1 MENNTTRRGK
11 KAHIVTAGL
20 LCLATLTTGACVTRT
35 TYEAAIANLEATNVE
50 LYSTKA
56 KSQLLIE
63 RVRELEQQQII
74 LARETEA
81 ASSALQNAK
90 QQVEAERQFS
100 QERMS
105 RLSGAI
111 NQLTAQQNRL
121 RYALQRA
128 KEEQPELQA
137 TVEMYKSKLGEADG
151 LRAPLSA
158 SLERSN
164 QQAERA
170 LAPPTQVP
178 AQTDSTTPKP
188 IVTAP
193 AASADPNAANRK
205 PPPANKQTP
214 EPVEDDWLSML
225 VRWAVSLW
233 RSIFS

>member
-11 KAHIVTAGL
+11 RAHIVAAGM
-20 LCLATLTTGACVTRT
+20 LALAILTTGACVTRT

-50 LYSTKA
+50 LYSTGA

-74 LARETEA
+74 LDRETAA

-90 QQVEAERQFS
+90 QQVETEQQFS

-105 RLSGAI
+105 RLIGAI

-121 RYALQRA
+121 RHALQRA

-137 TVEMYKSKLGEADG
+137 TVEMYKSKLGEVEG
-151 LRAPLSA
+151 LRSPLST
-158 SLERSN
+158 LPERSN

-170 LAPPTQVP
+170 LAPLTQVP
-178 AQTDSTTPKP
+178 AQTDSTPKP

-193 AASADPNAANRK
+193 AVSADPNANTPK
-205 PPPANKQTP
+205 MPSTNKQTS

-225 VRWAVSLW
+225 KGWAVSLW

>member
-1 MENNTTRRGK
+1 MKT
-11 KAHIVTAGL
+11 HIATVGM
-20 LCLATLTTGACVTRT
+20 LCLVTLTTGACVPRT
-35 TYEAAIANLEATNVE
+35 TYEAAIANLEATNAE
-50 LYSTKA
+50 LYSTRA

-63 RVRELEQQQII
+63 RVRELEQQKVI
-74 LARETEA
+74 LARETETTVF
-81 ASSALQNAK
+81 ALLHAK
-90 QQVEAERQFS
+90 QQVETEQQFS

-151 LRAPLSA
+151 FRAPLST

-164 QQAERA
+164 QQTGMA
-170 LAPPTQVP
+170 LAPPSQVP
-178 AQTDSTTPKP
+178 AQTDSTPKP

-193 AASADPNAANRK
+193 AASADPNAGNPK
-205 PPPANKQTP
+205 MPSTNKQTS
-214 EPVEDDWLSML
+214 EPVEDDWLSMFKEW
-225 VRWAVSLW
+225 VVSLW
-233 RSIFS
+233 RSVFS

>member
-11 KAHIVTAGL
+11 KAHIVTVGML
-20 LCLATLTTGACVTRT
+20 FLVTLTTGSCVTRT
-35 TYEAAIANLEATNVE
+35 TYEAAIASLEATNVE
-50 LYSTKA
+50 LYSTRA

-63 RVRELEQQQII
+63 RVRELEQQKVV
-74 LARETEA
+74 LARETET
-81 ASSALQNAK
+81 SVFALLHAK
-90 QQVEAERQFS
+90 QQVETEQQLS
-100 QERMS
+100 QEQIS

-111 NQLTAQQNRL
+111 NQLTAQQNKL

-151 LRAPLSA
+151 LTAPLST

-170 LAPPTQVP
+170 LAPSTQAP
-178 AQTDSTTPKP
+178 AQTDSIPKP

-193 AASADPNAANRK
+193 AASADPNANNPK
-205 PPPANKQTP
+205 MPSTNKQP
-214 EPVEDDWLSML
+214 YEPVEDDWLSML
-225 VRWAVSLW
+225 KEWAVSIW

>member
-11 KAHIVTAGL
+11 RAHIVTAWMLGL
-20 LCLATLTTGACVTRT
+20 ALLTTGACVTRT

-50 LYSTKA
+50 LYSTRA

-81 ASSALQNAK
+81 AASILQNAK
-90 QQVEAERQFS
+90 QQVETEQQLS
-100 QERMS
+100 QERMR
-105 RLSGAI
+105 RLIGAI

-137 TVEMYKSKLGEADG
+137 TVEMYKSKLGEVEG
-151 LRAPLSA
+151 IRSPLST
-158 SLERSN
+158 LPERSN

-170 LAPPTQVP
+170 LAPSTQLP
-178 AQTDSTTPKP
+178 AQTDSTPKP
-188 IVTAP
+188 KVTAP
-193 AASADPNAANRK
+193 AASADSNANTPK
-205 PPPANKQTP
+205 MPSTNKQTS

-225 VRWAVSLW
+225 KGWAVSLW

>member
-11 KAHIVTAGL
+11 KAHIVTAGML
-20 LCLATLTTGACVTRT
+20 GLAILTTGACVTRT

-50 LYSTKA
+50 LYSTRA
-56 KSQLLIE
+56 KSQLLSE

-81 ASSALQNAK
+81 ASSALRNAK
-90 QQVEAERQFS
+90 QQVETEQQFS

-105 RLSGAI
+105 RLIGAI

-137 TVEMYKSKLGEADG
+137 TVEMYKSKLGEVEG
-151 LRAPLSA
+151 IRSPLST
-158 SLERSN
+158 LPERSN

-170 LAPPTQVP
+170 LAPSTQVP
-178 AQTDSTTPKP
+178 AQTDSTPKP

-193 AASADPNAANRK
+193 AASAEPNANNPK
-205 PPPANKQTP
+205 MPSTSKQIS

-225 VRWAVSLW
+225 IGWAVSLW

>member
-1 MENNTTRRGK
+1 MENNTTSRGK
-11 KAHIVTAGL
+11 KAHIVTAGM
-20 LCLATLTTGACVTRT
+20 LCLTTLTTGACVTRT

-50 LYSTKA
+50 LYSTRA

-63 RVRELEQQQII
+63 RVRELEQQKVI
-74 LARETEA
+74 LARETETA
-81 ASSALQNAK
+81 VFALLRAK
-90 QQVEAERQFS
+90 QQAETEQQVL

-137 TVEMYKSKLGEADG
+137 TVEMYKSKLGEVDG
-151 LRAPLSA
+151 LSTPLSA

-170 LAPPTQVP
+170 LAPPIQVP
-178 AQTDSTTPKP
+178 AQTDSTPKP
-188 IVTAP
+188 TVTAP
-193 AASADPNAANRK
+193 AASADPNANNPK
-205 PPPANKQTP
+205 MSSTNKQTS

-225 VRWAVSLW
+225 MGWAVSLW

>member
-11 KAHIVTAGL
+11 KAHIVTVGM
-20 LCLATLTTGACVTRT
+20 LCLVTLTTGACVTRT
-35 TYEAAIANLEATNVE
+35 TYEAAIASLEATNVE
-50 LYSTKA
+50 LYSTRA

-63 RVRELEQQQII
+63 RVRELEQQKVV
-74 LARETEA
+74 LARETET
-81 ASSALQNAK
+81 SVFALLHAK
-90 QQVEAERQFS
+90 QQVETEQQLS
-100 QERMS
+100 QEQIS

-151 LRAPLSA
+151 LTAPLST

-170 LAPPTQVP
+170 LAPATQAP
-178 AQTDSTTPKP
+178 AQTDSIPKP

-193 AASADPNAANRK
+193 AASADPNANNPK
-205 PPPANKQTP
+205 MPSTNKQP
-214 EPVEDDWLSML
+214 SEPVEDDWLSML
-225 VRWAVSLW
+225 KEWAVSIW

>member
-1 MENNTTRRGK
+1 MK
-11 KAHIVTAGL
+11 IQVVTAGM
-20 LCLATLTTGACVTRT
+20 LCLVTLTTGACVTRT

-50 LYSTKA
+50 LYSTRA

-63 RVRELEQQQII
+63 RVRELEQEKVI
-74 LARETEA
+74 LARETETTVF
-81 ASSALQNAK
+81 ALLHAK
-90 QQVEAERQFS
+90 QQAETEQQLS

-105 RLSGAI
+105 SLSDAI
-111 NQLTAQQNRL
+111 SQLTAQQNRL
-121 RYALQRA
+121 RYALRRA

-151 LRAPLSA
+151 LSASLSR

-170 LAPPTQVP
+170 LAPSTQAP
-178 AQTDSTTPKP
+178 AQTDSIPKP

-193 AASADPNAANRK
+193 AASADPKANNPK
-205 PPPANKQTP
+205 MPSTNKQP
-214 EPVEDDWLSML
+214 AEPVEDDWLSML
-225 VRWAVSLW
+225 KEWAVSLW

>member
-1 MENNTTRRGK
+1 MENNTTSRGK
-11 KAHIVTAGL
+11 KAHIVTAGM

-50 LYSTKA
+50 LYSTRA

-63 RVRELEQQQII
+63 RVRELEQQKVI
-74 LARETEA
+74 LARETETTLV
-81 ASSALQNAK
+81 ALLHAK
-90 QQVEAERQFS
+90 QQVETEQQFS

-111 NQLTAQQNRL
+111 SQLTAQQNGL
-121 RYALQRA
+121 RYALRRA

-137 TVEMYKSKLGEADG
+137 TVEMYKSKLGEVEG
-151 LRAPLSA
+151 VRSPLST
-158 SLERSN
+158 LPERSN

-170 LAPPTQVP
+170 LAPSTQVP
-178 AQTDSTTPKP
+178 AQTDSIPKP

-193 AASADPNAANRK
+193 AASADPNANTPK
-205 PPPANKQTP
+205 MPSTNKQTS

-225 VRWAVSLW
+225 MGWAVSLW

>member
-11 KAHIVTAGL
+11 KAHIVTAGML
-20 LCLATLTTGACVTRT
+20 GLAILTAGACVTRT

-50 LYSTKA
+50 LYSTRA

-63 RVRELEQQQII
+63 RVRELEEQQII
-74 LARETEA
+74 LARQTET
-81 ASSALQNAK
+81 ASSALQHAK
-90 QQVEAERQFS
+90 QQVETEQQFS

-105 RLSGAI
+105 RLRGAI

-137 TVEMYKSKLGEADG
+137 TVEMYKSKLGEIEG
-151 LRAPLSA
+151 IRSPLSA
-158 SLERSN
+158 LPERSN

-170 LAPPTQVP
+170 LVPSTQVP
-178 AQTDSTTPKP
+178 AQTDSTSKS

-193 AASADPNAANRK
+193 AASADPNANTPK
-205 PPPANKQTP
+205 IPSTNKQTS
-214 EPVEDDWLSML
+214 EPVEDDWLSMFMEW
-225 VRWAVSLW
+225 VVSLW

>member
-11 KAHIVTAGL
+11 KAHIVTVGM
-20 LCLATLTTGACVTRT
+20 LCLVTLTTGACVTRT
-35 TYEAAIANLEATNVE
+35 TYEAAIASLEATNVE
-50 LYSTKA
+50 LYSTRA

-63 RVRELEQQQII
+63 RVRELEQQKVV
-74 LARETEA
+74 LARETET
-81 ASSALQNAK
+81 SVFALLHAK
-90 QQVEAERQFS
+90 QQVETEQQLS
-100 QERMS
+100 QEQIS

-137 TVEMYKSKLGEADG
+137 AVEMYKSKRGEADG
-151 LRAPLSA
+151 LTAPLST

-170 LAPPTQVP
+170 LAPSTQAP
-178 AQTDSTTPKP
+178 AQTDSIPKP

-193 AASADPNAANRK
+193 AASADPKANNPK
-205 PPPANKQTP
+205 MPSTNKQTS
-214 EPVEDDWLSML
+214 EPVEDDWLSMFKEW
-225 VRWAVSLW
+225 VVSLW
-233 RSIFS
+233 RSVFS

>member
-1 MENNTTRRGK
+1 MK
-11 KAHIVTAGL
+11 IQVVTAGM
-20 LCLATLTTGACVTRT
+20 LCFVTLTTSACVTRT

-50 LYSTKA
+50 LYSTRA

-63 RVRELEQQQII
+63 RVRELEQQKVI
-74 LARETEA
+74 LARETET
-81 ASSALQNAK
+81 SVFALLHAK
-90 QQVEAERQFS
+90 QQVETEQQLS
-100 QERMS
+100 QEQIS

-111 NQLTAQQNRL
+111 NQLTAQQNRM

-151 LRAPLSA
+151 LTAPLST

-170 LAPPTQVP
+170 LAPSTQAP
-178 AQTDSTTPKP
+178 AQTDSIPKP

-193 AASADPNAANRK
+193 AVSEDPNAGNPK
-205 PPPANKQTP
+205 MPSTNKQP
-214 EPVEDDWLSML
+214 SEPVEDDWLSML
-225 VRWAVSLW
+225 KEWAVSLW

>member
-11 KAHIVTAGL
+11 KAHIVTVGM
-20 LCLATLTTGACVTRT
+20 LCLVTLTTGACVTRT
-35 TYEAAIANLEATNVE
+35 TYEAAIASLEATNVE
-50 LYSTKA
+50 LYSTRA

-63 RVRELEQQQII
+63 RVRELEQQKVV
-74 LARETEA
+74 LARETET
-81 ASSALQNAK
+81 SVFALLHAK
-90 QQVEAERQFS
+90 QQVETEQQLS
-100 QERMS
+100 QEQIS

-151 LRAPLSA
+151 LTAPLST

-170 LAPPTQVP
+170 LAPSTQAP
-178 AQTDSTTPKP
+178 AQTDSIPKP

-193 AASADPNAANRK
+193 AASADPNANNPK
-205 PPPANKQTP
+205 MPSTNKQP
-214 EPVEDDWLSML
+214 SEPVEDDWLSML
-225 VRWAVSLW
+225 KEWAVSIW